1 MRIIKMLTYEI
12 DGDTVT
18 IDDEKKADLNAL
30 ASRFYS
36 RLGYKAKEGFD
47 FSASEHPQEQMVWTM
62 AIEAYYMHISSG
74 IFD

>member
-1 MRIIKMLTYEI
+1 MLTYQI

-18 IDDEKKADLNAL
+18 VDDEKKSDLNIL

-36 RLGYKAKEGFD
+36 RLGYEAKDRFD
-47 FSASEHPQEQMVWTM
+47 FSASAHPQEQAVWTM
-62 AIEAYYMHISSG
+62 AVEAYYMHISSG

>member
-1 MRIIKMLTYEI
+1 MLTYQI

-18 IDDEKKADLNAL
+18 VDDEKKSELNIL

-36 RLGYKAKEGFD
+36 RLGYEAKGGFD
-47 FSASEHPQEQMVWTM
+47 FSASAHPQEQAVWAM
-62 AIEAYYMHISSG
+62 AVEAYYMHISSG